1 VGNAV
6 NNTDRFGAGFGWQ
19 RPESVAT
26 DDRRL
31 RDLVLALIVAVKS
44 SFLFMIGNAYSKPG
58 PSLQI
63 TNMVAAP
70 HDPTVIS
77 ATVSVD

>member
-1 VGNAV
+1 MV
-6 NNTDRFGAGFGWQ
+6 NNKDSVAAGFVWQ

-26 DDRRL
+26 DDMWL

-44 SFLFMIGNAYSKPG
+44 SFLFMIGNAYSKPC

-70 HDPTVIS
+70 HDPTVMS
-77 ATVSVD
+77 ATVLVD